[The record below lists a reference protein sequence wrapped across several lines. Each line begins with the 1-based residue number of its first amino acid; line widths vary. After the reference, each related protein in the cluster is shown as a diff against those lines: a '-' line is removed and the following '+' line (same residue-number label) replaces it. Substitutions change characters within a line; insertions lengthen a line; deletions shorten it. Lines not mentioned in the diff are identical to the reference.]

1 MVKKS
6 SKKQQDVVEITP
18 QNEIESEIVPPS
30 VVEVVS
36 PSPATES
43 KKKKKSKKESVPV
56 TEESVVSEEKE
67 SEVVVT
73 EEVVKSEEQEEITQD
88 DQETKTPKK
97 RERKTIKKEDLAR
110 DLELL
115 TKDLLQEVTEKEL
128 VKRIKTFKANIVK
141 ILKLKLVGE
150 KKERDTSNSG
160 FMKPV
165 NVTEKMRQFLKL
177 GENEVTRRLDITKK
191 ICDYIKEHDLQDPK
205 DRRNILVDELLGDLL
220 NIQKTDPPLTYYSI
234 QQKLKDHI
242 IKI

>member
-6 SKKQQDVVEITP
+6 SKKQTEIVEIVP
-18 QNEIESEIVPPS
+18 QNETETDVVVTSPP
-30 VVEVVS
+30 V
-36 PSPATES
+36 TES
-43 KKKKKSKKESVPV
+43 KKKKKSKKEK
-56 TEESVVSEEKE
+56 TEDVVVEDKQPEIIEEEKE
-67 SEVVVT
+67 PEIV
-73 EEVVKSEEQEEITQD
+73 EEKSEEQEAEVVIPTD
-88 DQETKTPKK
+88 ETKSVPKK
-97 RERKTIKKEDLAR
+97 RERKIIKKEDLAR

-141 ILKLKLVGE
+141 ILKLKMVGE

-165 NVTEKMRQFLKL
+165 NVSEKMRQFLKL